1 MEEIVLFG
9 ELCRVCLIKS
19 ENMKHLDVG
28 DDHSLIILKR
38 LSSICNLDKVGL
50 VRYLKYFKLVY
61 NYFVD

>member
-19 ENMKHLDVG
+19 ENMKHLNVD
-28 DDHSLIILKR
+28 DDHSLNLLKK
-38 LSSICNLDKVGL
+38 LSSICNLDQVGL
-50 VRYLKYFKLVY
+50 VTYLSYFELVC